1 MSWVKENCLSFFQLF
16 CIKVVKT
23 GRIPQHLAL
32 IMDGNRRYAKKLSV
46 GSTEGHNKG
55 FDKLSEVLKW
65 CLDLGIPEVTVYA
78 FSIENFKRSQDEV
91 DALMELASDKFKRL
105 LEEMLSAISHL
116 PTIIKLYECVAGL
129 EKVTP
134 SRDSSHRVI
143 PGFIVHKTV
152 LLLWLVLA
160 YLLCCMCDQIN
171 EWGVRMHVAGRLSLL
186 PAELQ
191 ALVSKAMLATRQNN
205 KLRLNIAYS
214 YTGRD
219 EISRAASYIIDSVKN
234 KELTADDID
243 EDLIS
248 QTLDLGEPELLVR
261 TSGEVR
267 LSDFMLW
274 QVNRTVLYFTDVLWP
289 EFTIWN
295 LLAAI
300 IHFQRHAPPALQ
312 EKENTPIQQEFLEK
326 LETRKWQTL
335 EKIVGC

>member
-105 LEEMLSAISHL
+105 LEEI
-116 PTIIKLYECVAGL
+116 
-129 EKVTP
+129 
-134 SRDSSHRVI
+134 
-143 PGFIVHKTV
+143 
-152 LLLWLVLA
+152 
-160 YLLCCMCDQIN
+160 DQIN

>member
-1 MSWVKENCLSFFQLF
+1 MSWIKENCLSFFQLF
-16 CIKVVKT
+16 CIKVIKT

-105 LEEMLSAISHL
+105 LEEI
-116 PTIIKLYECVAGL
+116 
-129 EKVTP
+129 
-134 SRDSSHRVI
+134 
-143 PGFIVHKTV
+143 
-152 LLLWLVLA
+152 
-160 YLLCCMCDQIN
+160 DQIN

-219 EISRAASYIIDSVKN
+219 EISRAASNIIDSVKN

-243 EDLIS
+243 EELIS

-312 EKENTPIQQEFLEK
+312 EKENTPTQQEFLEK
-326 LETRKWQTL
+326 LETRKWQKL